1 MAYVRV
7 EFITLGIGPNFHG
20 RHENVI
26 DKLLA
31 SHAALSVGAAATAAG
46 ARPTAPT
53 SGERI
58 HARITATTGKL
69 IAAWGA
75 DPAASQSNGI
85 ALTEGATEVVPVA
98 AGDKLSFIELAEA

>member
-7 EFITLGIGPNFHG
+7 EFITLGIGPNYHG

-26 DKLLA
+26 DKVLA
-31 SHAALSVGAAATAAG
+31 SETTLSVTGTATSAG
-46 ARPTAPT
+46 SRPTAPA
-53 SGERI
+53 GAERI

-75 DPAASQSNGI
+75 DPTASQTNGI

-98 AGDKLSFIELAEA
+98 AGDKLSFIELSEA